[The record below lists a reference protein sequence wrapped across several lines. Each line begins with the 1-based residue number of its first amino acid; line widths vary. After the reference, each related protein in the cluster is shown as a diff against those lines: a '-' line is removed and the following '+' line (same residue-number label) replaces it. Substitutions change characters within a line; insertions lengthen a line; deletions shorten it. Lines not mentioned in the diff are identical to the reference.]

1 MLPHVMKQLLLCM
14 ACVLLALPLPAA
26 AQEPS
31 IEQLELEAVKAK
43 IGHLTQQLQDEQ
55 QQRDTDVRLLKETDE
70 KISQQSA
77 QLSRTGEEI
86 TAVRARTEKLEER
99 LGPLREQLTNQQQ
112 HLAQQVSASWR
123 MGRQQF
129 LKLLLK
135 QDDPARLSR
144 ILTYYG
150 YLNRARIGIIDEIR
164 LSYEQLQEVNLALA
178 TQRESLESHLSEQA
192 RLVSLLQEARVE
204 QQQIVDHW
212 NNSIGSNQQQ
222 LEQLAKDAEDLN
234 QLLASIDKAIPE
246 EFRKLGSA
254 GFATLKGKLVWPVS
268 GKITRKYGEKLSG
281 GVVLEGLVISLPEG
295 KPVRSV
301 HGGMVVFADWLRGYG
316 MMVIVE
322 HDSGFM
328 TLYGYNQELL
338 KQVGDKVEAGE
349 TIGLSGRS
357 GGQKKGSLYFAVRRG
372 ERAMNPTHW
381 CRAVSK
387 GKVG

>member
-1 MLPHVMKQLLLCM
+1 VLMYVMKQLLLCM
-14 ACVLLALPLPAA
+14 ACVVLAHPAI

-43 IGHLTQQLQDEQ
+43 IGQLTQQLQDEQ

-70 KISQQSA
+70 KISNQSA
-77 QLSRTGEEI
+77 QLSRTREEI
-86 TAVRARTEKLEER
+86 TTVRLRTAELEEH
-99 LGPLREQLTNQQQ
+99 LGPLREQLANQRQ

-164 LSYEQLQEVNLALA
+164 VSYEQLQELNLALA
-178 TQRESLESHLSEQA
+178 TQSESLESHLAEQA
-192 RLVSLLQEARVE
+192 RLISLLQAARVE

-212 NNSIGSNQQQ
+212 NSSIGTSQQQ
-222 LEQLAKDAEDLN
+222 LAQLAKDAEDLN

-246 EFRKLGSA
+246 EFRKLGDT
-254 GFATLKGKLVWPVS
+254 GFAALKGRLVWPVS
-268 GKITRKYGEKLSG
+268 GKITRQFGEQLSG

-295 KPVRSV
+295 EPVRSV
-301 HGGMVVFADWLRGYG
+301 HGGTVVFADWLRGYG

-338 KQVGDKVEAGE
+338 KHVGDKVDAGE
-349 TIGLSGRS
+349 IIGLSGRS